1 MRKAFKH
8 TRPATAAILN
18 LLLVARQ
25 AQEAAKASKPRTAE
39 EYEAAISELN
49 LRLTD
54 LEAGKAKEEEARNY
68 MQLERVRHLP
78 LGLAACAMGSDII

>member
-1 MRKAFKH
+1 MCAWLSCARDRQLQPSS
-8 TRPATAAILN
+8 TC
-18 LLLVARQ
+18 LLVTRQ
-25 AQEAAKASKPRTAE
+25 AQEAAKAGKPRTAE

-49 LRLTD
+49 LRVTD

-78 LGLAACAMGSDII
+78 LN